1 MIDLTAGG
9 LILAVVALIAG
20 AVALSRRG
28 TGGRRRTIIAAA
40 AALILLGTTAVV
52 WAWRSRQQQIRL
64 EVDTRSGTASEITWY
79 TGQQHRVGG
88 RIPTPWAFTTTA
100 KGFGGLITVAA
111 ATARNDEITCRIV
124 IDGKTVATE
133 TNTFAAACSHA

>member
-1 MIDLTAGG
+1 MIGQTAAG

-20 AVALSRRG
+20 AVVLSRRG
-28 TGGRRRTIIAAA
+28 TGRRRTIIAAA
-40 AALILLGTTAVV
+40 AALILIGATAVV
-52 WAWRSRQQQIRL
+52 WAWQSRQQQIRL

-88 RIPTPWAFTTTA
+88 SIPTPWAFTTTA

-111 ATARNDEITCRIV
+111 ATTRNDEITCRIV
-124 IDGKTVATE
+124 IDGRTVAIE
-133 TNTFAAACSHA
+133 TNTFVAACSHA

>member
-1 MIDLTAGG
+1 MIGLTAGA
-9 LILAVVALIAG
+9 LVLAVVALIAG
-20 AVALSRRG
+20 AVVLSRRG
-28 TGGRRRTIIAAA
+28 IGGRRRTIIAAA
-40 AALILLGTTAVV
+40 AALILLSTAVV
-52 WAWRSRQQQIRL
+52 WAWQSRQQQIRL

-88 RIPTPWAFTTTA
+88 SIATPWAFTTTA

-124 IDGKTVATE
+124 IDGRTVATE
-133 TNTFAAACSHA
+133 TNTFVAACSHA